1 LRLIAAHAS
10 SGSHRVD
17 QAYLDKGLSKLS
29 IRRICKHRTP
39 NNLTI
44 LAVCEGGVGQTISTG
59 SSFSIASAYLF
70 SGASSCVYSNSVLD
84 DKVGAEIL
92 ADFLERLKNGEM
104 KDWALRNAK
113 LTYLQNVTS
122 EEGYNPIYWAGLQV
136 MGDVSPVE
144 IGKSYVIWYY
154 IVGLTLLVGLIF
166 IIKRRLRLD
175 SV

>member
-1 LRLIAAHAS
+1 M
-10 SGSHRVD
+10 
-17 QAYLDKGLSKLS
+17 
-29 IRRICKHRTP
+29 
-39 NNLTI
+39 
-44 LAVCEGGVGQTISTG
+44 AVCDGGVGQTISSG

-92 ADFLERLKNGEM
+92 ADFLERLKTGEM

-113 LTYLQNVTS
+113 LAYLQNVTS

-136 MGDVSPVE
+136 MGDVSSVE
-144 IGKSYVIWYY
+144 IGKSYVIWYC
-154 IVGLTLLVGLIF
+154 IVGLTLLVGLGF
-166 IIKRRLRLD
+166 IIKRRLRLR